1 MNRPTEHAQQEP
13 PGVSRLGAIAGG
25 DAGAC
30 NEEVG
35 QFILTVKEL
44 RTLTGRIQSN
54 SQARELDSMCIPYSR
69 RRNGSL
75 VVMRIA
81 VESLLGN
88 CNAKIQA
95 NEPRLHL
102 I

>member
-1 MNRPTEHAQQEP
+1 MNQSTEHAQQSP
-13 PGVSRLGAIAGG
+13 LRVISRSEIAGG
-25 DAGAC
+25 DAG
-30 NEEVG
+30 G
-35 QFILTVKEL
+35 QFILTSKEL
-44 RTLTGRIQSN
+44 QVLTGRIKSN
-54 SQARELDSMCIPYSR
+54 AQARELDSMCIPYSR
-69 RRNGSL
+69 RRKGSL